1 MNKWQ
6 IIVAASVGVALYP
19 ALSCGQSGRPIR
31 LVVVAVPGGTSD
43 FVARLIAPRL
53 SEALRQ
59 NVIVDN
65 KPSANG
71 IVAAEIVAKATPD
84 GLTLGVG
91 NSGSH
96 AINAAL
102 YRKLPYDPLRDFAPI
117 SQLVTSPMVIVV
129 NPRLTMSSITDLIAA
144 ARKEPGKFNVAV
156 AGASGQLAGEALKAQ
171 MKITLNNIPYK
182 GGSPAMFSV
191 ISGESDVTFLT
202 LANALGQI
210 AGGKLKALA
219 VTSAK
224 RTPLLPTVPAVAE
237 SGIDDYDFNIWHGM
251 FAPPK
256 MPAQL
261 VHALNK
267 EVVRIINLQDFKERV
282 AREGCEIVA
291 STPEQFAAV
300 IKTEVARYK
309 KIVAQAGIPLE

>member
-6 IIVAASVGVALYP
+6 LIVAASAGIALYP

-71 IVAAEIVAKATPD
+71 IVAAEIMAKATPD
-84 GLTLGVG
+84 GLTLGIG

-144 ARKEPGKFNVAV
+144 ARKEPGKLNVAV

-224 RTPLLPTVPAVAE
+224 RTPLLPAVPAVAE
-237 SGIDDYDFNIWHGM
+237 SGVDDYDFNIWHGM

-256 MPAQL
+256 TPAHL

-267 EVVRIINLQDFKERV
+267 EVVRILNLQDFKERV
-282 AREGCEIVA
+282 AREGCEVVA